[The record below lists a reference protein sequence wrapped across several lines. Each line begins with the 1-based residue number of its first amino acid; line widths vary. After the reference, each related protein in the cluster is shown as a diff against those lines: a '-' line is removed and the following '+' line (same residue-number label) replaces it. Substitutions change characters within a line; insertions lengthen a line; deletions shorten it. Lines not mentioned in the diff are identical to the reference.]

1 MKNIIKVYALL
12 SAHSYPKRRYEEY
25 NKGDERYMKYF
36 KTTRKVDLNTNILKN
51 YHMIDDLTT
60 SKYTTYLNKKNKT
73 IIFAVRGTDLT
84 RLYENN
90 DLYTDALLVFGKENK
105 RPCYKCAYNNL
116 RKILK
121 RYPNYRVIITGHSLG
136 GRLAINLLDSKLGDK
151 IYQVHVFNSATA
163 PVNLYNS
170 ASCYTETI
178 ADSKKKLCKNR
189 EKLHIHQINEDP
201 ISILSLGEKSKTRKI
216 YPRKKKS
223 CTKLLKGK
231 NKTIKKSHSLMNF
244 I

>member
-1 MKNIIKVYALL
+1 M
-12 SAHSYPKRRYEEY
+12 
-25 NKGDERYMKYF
+25 
-36 KTTRKVDLNTNILKN
+36 
-51 YHMIDDLTT
+51 
-60 SKYTTYLNKKNKT
+60 
-73 IIFAVRGTDLT
+73 RGTDLT
-84 RLYENN
+84 RLFENN
-90 DLYTDALLVFGKENK
+90 DIYTDALLVFGKENK

-121 RYPNYRVIITGHSLG
+121 RYPKYRVIITGHSLG

-170 ASCYTETI
+170 GFCHMATI
-178 ADSKKKLCKNR
+178 PASKKNLCKNR
-189 EKLHIHQINEDP
+189 EKLHVHQINNDP
-201 ISILSLGEKSKTRKI
+201 ISILTLGEKSKTRKI
-216 YPRKKKS
+216 YPKKKVS
-223 CTKLLKGK
+223 NSKLLKGK